1 MPRRLSDEDRELW
14 ARVARTARRMQRGDA
29 PIESLPVAP
38 APEVA
43 SPGQGPAPVKSRPTP
58 IRSSPVAAPRPPAV
72 SPIRLDLV
80 APIGERL
87 SAEPLRMDSGLHRAM
102 TRGKLDPDARIDLH
116 GMTLVQ
122 AHSAL
127 TGFLMGAHSRGQ
139 RLVLVITGK
148 GRKADDHA
156 APLPAR
162 HGVLKHEV
170 PVWLRSGALAPVV
183 LQVREAHR
191 TQGGAGAYYVYL
203 RKRRQSP

>member
-14 ARVARTARRMQRGDA
+14 SRVARTARRLHRD
-29 PIESLPVAP
+29 PV
-38 APEVA
+38 E
-43 SPGQGPAPVKSRPTP
+43 SRPVP
-58 IRSSPVAAPRPPAV
+58 IPDPVPPPVLAVVPAAVSMPFPPSADPRPAAP
-72 SPIRLDLV
+72 SPRIRLDLM
-80 APIGERL
+80 APIADRL
-87 SAEPLRMDSGLHRAM
+87 AAEPLRMDPGLHRAM

-116 GMTLVQ
+116 GMTLMQ

-127 TGFLMGAHSRGQ
+127 TGFLLGAHARGN

-170 PVWLRSGALAPVV
+170 PGWLRSGALAPLV

-191 TQGGAGAYYVYL
+191 TQGGSGAYYVYL
-203 RKRRQSP
+203 KKRRQPS